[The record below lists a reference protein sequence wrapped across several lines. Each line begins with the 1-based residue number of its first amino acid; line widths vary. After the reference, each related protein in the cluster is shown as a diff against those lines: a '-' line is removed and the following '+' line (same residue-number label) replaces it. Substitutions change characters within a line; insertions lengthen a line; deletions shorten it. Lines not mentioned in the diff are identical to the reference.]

1 MWGYFES
8 EDHLQEKILAR
19 NIVSNIE
26 NDILT
31 ATLTIEKKQKKIVLL
46 KCIKYYYGF

>member
-8 EDHLQEKILAR
+8 EDYLQEKILAR
-19 NIVSNIE
+19 NLYDNLE
-26 NDILT
+26 HDILT
-31 ATLTIEKKQKKIVLL
+31 SELTIEKKQKKIVLL